1 LSNKSKNKK
10 RSQRFKS
17 CHSRRRNKKSPDMIF
32 QNKNHNPLRKK
43 TTDLS
48 KKCQDQQAN
57 KINIKN
63 IQNEKG
69 KEVAQWK

>member
-1 LSNKSKNKK
+1 
-10 RSQRFKS
+10 
-17 CHSRRRNKKSPDMIF
+17 MIF